1 VSKDENCIPH
11 GTYSFPLKSDAYPS
25 INSDKSIRC
34 SSLRIF
40 TESSVK
46 FYVQKS
52 PNVHKS
58 MLLRGAILKPRTLNE
73 MDIETMR
80 RHAATHDRI
89 QNQSWQNRNSPRNGG
104 YQARTNGNSNYGNSM
119 GYGNSRGSY
128 DNSQGGQHMKVFP
141 PAPTPGVPPSNIQ
154 ASQWYQ
160 QTSQG
165 GTSPA
170 HNSGILRLEDLQTH
184 FGNIPPARG
193 GYQNRGGGYGGNP
206 RGNDRGGNGYY
217 GNRENRSGS
226 GSGYRDNR
234 WR

>member
-1 VSKDENCIPH
+1 
-11 GTYSFPLKSDAYPS
+11 
-25 INSDKSIRC
+25 
-34 SSLRIF
+34 
-40 TESSVK
+40 
-46 FYVQKS
+46 
-52 PNVHKS
+52 
-58 MLLRGAILKPRTLNE
+58 
-73 MDIETMR
+73 MDVETMR

-89 QNQSWQNRNSPRNGG
+89 QNLGWQNHNSPRNGNSQG
-104 YQARTNGNSNYGNSM
+104 YHARTNGNSNYGNSM

-165 GTSPA
+165 GTSQG
-170 HNSGILRLEDLQTH
+170 HNSGILRLEDLQSQ

-193 GYQNRGGGYGGNP
+193 GYQNRGGGYGGNS

-217 GNRENRSGS
+217 GNQENRSGS
-226 GSGYRDNR
+226 GSGYRDRR